1 MEESIVTYKESGK
14 LKQNISVYIDGKRV
28 GTIKP
33 VPNGFAYYP
42 LGSRTRGEVMPT
54 VEEIKHSLEEL

>member
-1 MEESIVTYKESGK
+1 MNSDITYKSSGD
-14 LKQNISVYIDGKRV
+14 LKQNLTVFLEGKRV

-42 LGSRTRGEVMPT
+42 QGSRTSGEVMPT
-54 VEEIKHSLEEL
+54 PGDIKKTLEEM